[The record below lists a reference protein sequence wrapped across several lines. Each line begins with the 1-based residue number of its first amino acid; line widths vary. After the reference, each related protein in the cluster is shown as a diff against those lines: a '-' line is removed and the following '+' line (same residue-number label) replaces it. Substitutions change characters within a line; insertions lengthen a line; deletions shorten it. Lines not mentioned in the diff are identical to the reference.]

1 MNLTEK
7 QFNRLKM
14 FYSTKRNKS
23 RLISMLKFEGEYLDF
38 VEQKGYVYELKV
50 GEINRFNII
59 LTVAIQNGEV
69 EVLNG
74 FLREGVI
81 TRLA

>member
-23 RLISMLKFEGEYLDF
+23 RLISMLKLEGEYLDF

>member
-1 MNLTEK
+1 
-7 QFNRLKM
+7 
-14 FYSTKRNKS
+14 
-23 RLISMLKFEGEYLDF
+23 MLKFEGEYLDF